1 MATYN
6 FRNVDNGLSYFV
18 RGPASLTKE
27 QAERIYNQQQSAGAL
42 IAIQP
47 GQAITAEFQLSNGL
61 TTAQSAVTK
70 DIAQF
75 SSVIADKLGELP
87 KIGVTDGITIAN
99 YAKQAPVV
107 EGIKNISSVEVTGV
121 LAQCQN
127 LTQQKATEATNLGAG
142 KYAFTVSQLERAGYV
157 KPGTTTTYMTSGT
170 RSTLTVLNMTEIWS
184 GKDGIS
190 NLTQLLSNSSL
201 QDTIQQF
208 LMSSGLDQLAEVGI
222 DVDQLP
228 SKTQA
233 GLACLSA
240 IDPALA
246 VNWVKN
252 TSATASIAVLGRIGP
267 ATSAAIT
274 AGGFKNWQTPDR
286 IVRDAAFA
294 CEFSV
299 TKTNNAMRNET
310 AEVFVIN
317 PETIVEQQVI
327 NFACNQIV
335 GNDKVAKIGYGGTLP
350 PADLVQTLT
359 ELTQELTSISNQ
371 TTAALEQ
378 KITVFNASVRRTQL
392 ETYRKELV
400 NLNANFSL
408 LTDKAL
414 TATPVSAQF
423 LANIEV
429 QRLSIQNL
437 VLRID
442 QVLQV
447 IAQVL
452 GQRTIRT
459 LGDIVTGAGV

>member
-18 RGPASLTKE
+18 RGPDSLTKE
-27 QAERIYNQQQSAGAL
+27 QAERVFNQQRSAGAL

-47 GQAITAEFQLSNGL
+47 GQTITAEFQLANGL

-70 DIAQF
+70 DIAQ
-75 SSVIADKLGELP
+75 SSDTIANKLGELP
-87 KIGVTDGITIAN
+87 KITVTNGINIAN
-99 YAKQAPVV
+99 YAKQAPAV
-107 EGIKNISSVEVTGV
+107 EDIKNISRAEVTGV

-127 LTQQKATEATNLGAG
+127 LTQQQATQATNLGAG
-142 KYAFTVSQLERAGYV
+142 KYAFTVSQLERAGYI
-157 KPGTTTTYMTSGT
+157 KPGTTATYMTQGT
-170 RSTLTVLNMTEIWS
+170 RSTLTVLNMTEVWT
-184 GKDGIS
+184 GKDGVS
-190 NLTQLLSNSSL
+190 NLNQLLNNSAL

-222 DVDQLP
+222 VVDLLP

-252 TSATASIAVLGRIGP
+252 TTAATVIPVAGP
-267 ATSAAIT
+267 TVIPT
-274 AGGFKNWQTPDR
+274 TKDWQVPDR

-310 AEVFVIN
+310 KETFVVN
-317 PETIVEQQVI
+317 PGNIVEQQVI

-350 PADLVQTLT
+350 PADLVQRLS
-359 ELTQELTSISNQ
+359 ELTQELTNISNQ
-371 TTAALEQ
+371 TTAVLEQ
-378 KITVFNASVRRTQL
+378 KITVINASVRRTQL

-400 NLNANFSL
+400 NLNASFSV
-408 LTDKAL
+408 LTTRAL

-423 LANIEV
+423 LADIDV
-429 QRLSIQNL
+429 QRLAIQTL
-437 VLRID
+437 ILRVD
-442 QVLQV
+442 QTLQV
-447 IAQVL
+447 VAQVL
-452 GQRTIRT
+452 GR
-459 LGDIVTGAGV
+459 G

>member
-18 RGPASLTKE
+18 RGPESLTKE
-27 QAERIYNQQQSAGAL
+27 QAQRVFNQQRSAGAL

-47 GQAITAEFQLSNGL
+47 GQTITAEFQLNNGL
-61 TTAQSAVTK
+61 ATAQSAVTK
-70 DIAQF
+70 DISQ
-75 SSVIADKLGELP
+75 SSAVIANKLGELP
-87 KIGVTDGITIAN
+87 RITVTNGINIAN
-99 YAKQAPVV
+99 YAKQSPAV
-107 EGIKNISSVEVTGV
+107 EDIKNISKIEVTGI

-127 LTQQKATEATNLGAG
+127 LTQQQATQATNLGAG
-142 KYAFTVSQLERAGYV
+142 KYAFTVSQLERAGYI
-157 KPGTTTTYMTSGT
+157 KPGTTATYMTSGT
-170 RSTLTVLNMTEIWS
+170 RSTLTVLNMTEVWT

-190 NLTQLLSNSSL
+190 TLTQLLSNSAL
-201 QDTIQQF
+201 QDRIQQF

-222 DVDQLP
+222 AVDQLP

-246 VNWVKN
+246 VNWIKS
-252 TSATASIAVLGRIGP
+252 TTAATVIPVSGP
-267 ATSAAIT
+267 TVIPT
-274 AGGFKNWQTPDR
+274 TKDWQVPDR

-294 CEFSV
+294 CDFSA

-310 AEVFVIN
+310 SEVFVVN
-317 PETIVEQQVI
+317 PDSIVEQQVI

-350 PADLVQTLT
+350 PADLVQKLS
-359 ELTQELTSISNQ
+359 ELTQELTSVSNQ
-371 TTAALEQ
+371 ITPVLEQ
-378 KITVFNASVRRTQL
+378 KITAINASVRRTQL

-400 NLNANFSL
+400 NLNASFSL
-408 LTDKAL
+408 LATKAL

-423 LANIEV
+423 LADIDT
-429 QRLSIQNL
+429 QRLAIQTL
-437 VLRID
+437 ILRLD

-447 IAQVL
+447 IAQ
-452 GQRTIRT
+452 T
-459 LGDIVTGAGV
+459 LGRG